1 VLSNVPFNI
10 SSDYHDVTAQPRL
23 LVSKPNLTRWFFL
36 SLLLANAGSVFNREK
51 VAGEALSLQN
61 NPVFVK
67 PGEPTPTDN
76 GRFPLKMKYLPVT
89 QNLIRMRKDTSQQ
102 RIALRAKHAHV
113 GECIRRVQQ
122 YVDDIRK
129 CIPSQSYES
138 TQCELISNNNRLVDL
153 QLRSRLQTYGDETC
167 LRNCHET
174 VVKINANIAA
184 LDEKLIEVNRME
196 VELAE
201 APIMP
206 GDNQIRDQI
215 REYKRIIK
223 VAKEGN
229 ILLRTACENLKN
241 DAEVVRIGAPVRKGI
256 FASHCN
262 ATSMGRNV
270 TLPDFDD
277 NPADKSHYKL
287 WTYLNS
293 MRAVMEQL
301 EVLKVQIYNRI
312 EVTGVQVREPMFS

>member
-1 VLSNVPFNI
+1 
-10 SSDYHDVTAQPRL
+10 
-23 LVSKPNLTRWFFL
+23 
-36 SLLLANAGSVFNREK
+36 
-51 VAGEALSLQN
+51 
-61 NPVFVK
+61 
-67 PGEPTPTDN
+67 
-76 GRFPLKMKYLPVT
+76 
-89 QNLIRMRKDTSQQ
+89 MRKDTSQQ

-113 GECIRRVQQ
+113 GECIRRVQH

-129 CIPSQSYES
+129 CMPSQSYES
-138 TQCELISNNNRLVDL
+138 TQCESIFNNNRLVDL
-153 QLRSRLQTYGDETC
+153 QLRTRLQSYGAETC

-184 LDEKLIEVNRME
+184 LEEKLIEVNRME

-201 APIMP
+201 APIVP

-229 ILLRTACENLKN
+229 ILLRTACENLRN
-241 DAEVVRIGAPVRKGI
+241 DAGIVRTGAPVRKTN
-256 FASHCN
+256 FAMHCN

-287 WTYLNS
+287 WAYLSS
-293 MRAVMEQL
+293 MRSVMEQL